1 MTNET
6 DEELYLRLKRW
17 GQMTNREIQKEVL
30 LPKYVG
36 SFFPNERGGLERRT
50 EEKIVQLW
58 PRVERL
64 ASSACPKCKSNYR
77 SPCRYTQYLESCVDC
92 GERIGDTPQGI

>member
-17 GQMTNREIQKEVL
+17 GQMTNMEIQKEVL
-30 LPKYVG
+30 VPKYVG
-36 SFFPNERGGLERRT
+36 
-50 EEKIVQLW
+50 EELAEEQVVQLW
-58 PRVERL
+58 PRVVRL
-64 ASSACPKCKSNYR
+64 ASSACPNCKSNYR

>member
-17 GQMTNREIQKEVL
+17 GQMTNTEIQKEVL
-30 LPKYVG
+30 LPKYCGFVTNMEG
-36 SFFPNERGGLERRT
+36 VLERRT
-50 EEKIVQLW
+50 EEKVLELW
-58 PRVERL
+58 PRVVRL
-64 ASSACPKCKSNYR
+64 AEFACRTCKGKHMT
-77 SPCRYTQYLESCVDC
+77 PCRYTQYLESCVEC